1 VYRSSAGSACPGK
14 ERFSRSQ
21 YANNSHWLKNEGTH
35 FDNDDDD
42 DDDDDNDGGDDEN
55 DDDDSN
61 FVAYYDAASLY
72 PSSGE

>member
-42 DDDDDNDGGDDEN
+42 DDDDNDGGDDEN